1 MASSNCGVELQK
13 DGWAVRSFLEDAS
26 FACDVII
33 DSENDRNASERCA
46 LCRDGVSGGEYSIDG
61 KCGGFGSFLWVL
73 IGVLVPMAG
82 GLDTVEV
89 LGGGVDSTRDL
100 CA

>member
-1 MASSNCGVELQK
+1 MASSSCGVELQE
-13 DGWAVRSFLEDAS
+13 DGCAVRSFFEDAS
-26 FACDVII
+26 LACEVII

-46 LCRDGVSGGEYSIDG
+46 LFRDGVNGGECSIDG

-73 IGVLVPMAG
+73 NGVLVPTAG
-82 GLDTVEV
+82 GLDIVEV
-89 LGGGVDSTRDL
+89 LGGGVDAIRDL